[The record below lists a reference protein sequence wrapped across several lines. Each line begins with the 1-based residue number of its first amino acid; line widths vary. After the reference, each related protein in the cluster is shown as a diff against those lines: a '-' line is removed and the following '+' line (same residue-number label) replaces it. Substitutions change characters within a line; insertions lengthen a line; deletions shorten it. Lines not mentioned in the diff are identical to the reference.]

1 MGDKKKVDRKLRCDD
16 GLRETEVIRSQANNI
31 ILNYFKQPK
40 PSHSPADQAFKETA
54 IFLKTHPELVV
65 LTSDKGNATVIMY
78 NEEYL
83 TLSSRLL
90 EDDHYYKPLSR
101 DPTPTFTTKIN
112 NFITN
117 LKKDKLL
124 DQNIAKLL
132 HSYNGYAPRFY
143 CLPKIHKPQLCMRPI
158 VSSINAPNGNIVNF
172 LTNILTK
179 AYDADNQFNI
189 TDSFKFANFIID
201 FKLHEGYMLVS
212 FDVISLF
219 SNLPLS
225 VVLTSI
231 HKHWDIIQPSS
242 QISWEVFSKLLK
254 LVFETNY
261 LIFNNQFY
269 LQIFGTPMGSS
280 ISPILVNF
288 VLDDLVKNRLHS
300 LTFHVPFVKRYVD
313 DLILALPPDKVQS
326 TLSHFNAYDPHLQ
339 FTCELE
345 SHNSIAFLDMRGCDF
360 RLSTSWYRK
369 EMASNR
375 FLNYNSCHAMRY
387 KYNLVQALS
396 FRVHRLTHPS
406 HGRDSLNLLNYTL
419 SRDSLTDNSQVQGH
433 PDISIG
439 TPENDSHSI
448 PSSHIRYYSLPY
460 FPHLTEKLAKLL
472 TLAPVKIGVKN
483 VRSVGKLFSKTKT
496 PLKPLEK
503 INVVYNIPCMDCN
516 LCYIGQTRRSL
527 KGRLTSHKSDIRCH
541 KHSCAL
547 AQHIL
552 TSDHRPDYEQV
563 KILCT
568 ESNHFKRSF
577 LEMCH
582 IFLNP
587 SSMNKRTDINNLSL
601 LYHFLLS
608 NIK

>member
-1 MGDKKKVDRKLRCDD
+1 MIPSG
-16 GLRETEVIRSQANNI
+16 SQR
-31 ILNYFKQPK
+31 
-40 PSHSPADQAFKETA
+40 
-54 IFLKTHPELVV
+54 
-65 LTSDKGNATVIMY
+65 TSRNSTVIMY

-112 NFITN
+112 NFITK

-158 VSSINAPNGNIVNF
+158 VSSINAPNGNIANF

-189 TDSFKFANFIID
+189 TASFKFANFIND
-201 FKLHEGYMLVS
+201 FKLPEGYMLVS
-212 FDVISLF
+212 FVVLSLF

-242 QISWEVFSKLLK
+242 PISWEVFSDLLK

-261 LIFNNQFY
+261 LIFNNQFH

-280 ISPILVNF
+280 ISSILVNF
-288 VLDDLVKNRLHS
+288 VLDDLVENRLHS

-345 SHNSIAFLDMRGCDF
+345 SHDSIAFLDMRIMRGCDL

-375 FLNYNSCHAMRY
+375 FLNYHSCHAMRY

-406 HGRDSLNLLNYTL
+406 HRRDSLNLLKSILLQNSYPLYVINKFLFSTSYTL
-419 SRDSLTDNSQVQGH
+419 SRHSLTDNSQVQGH

-439 TPENDSHSI
+439 TPENDSHSV

-472 TLAPVKIGVKN
+472 TLATVKIGVKN

-496 PLKPLEK
+496 PLNPLEK

-541 KHSCAL
+541 KHFCAL

-552 TSDHRPDYEQV
+552 TSDHRPDYEQI
-563 KILCT
+563 KIICT

-587 SSMNKRTDINNLSL
+587 SSMNKRTDIDNLSL
-601 LYHFLLS
+601 LYHSLLS